1 MNYWSPVLRA
11 PAGAAAGVQ
20 GAVGNPQPIVGY
32 PPSLLPG
39 YLNTIDA
46 SYHQQQVAGTFP
58 QAPQV
63 SFQAACESAYL
74 TKLLCDCLITGLLNV
89 QQTTRLPSHISIPY
103 NGIPYK
109 RHTGTGATGT
119 LDPPI
124 TLAPS
129 APGGPYTLIADFT
142 VLGGTTRGVLREI
155 GVTMDPEPS
164 RNLVDIRVRVN
175 NQVVAPFDRQNGA
188 VVGATDGSAW
198 LGFPYSIL
206 EPMDTHINLFAGD
219 SVTLEGRNTFGLAP
233 IEVAG
238 MLCGWTYTSTI
249 QTSDRTIRGTLTDQR

>member
-11 PAGAAAGVQ
+11 PAGAAANVRGVQ
-20 GAVGNPQPIVGY
+20 GNPQAVAGTPA
-32 PPSLLPG
+32 SLLPG
-39 YLNTIDA
+39 MLNALDA
-46 SYHQQQVAGTFP
+46 SYHQQQVGGYFP
-58 QAPQV
+58 QPPPV
-63 SFQAACESAYL
+63 SQEYACQAAFLSKMLCE
-74 TKLLCDCLITGLLNV
+74 CLVTGLLNV
-89 QQTTRLPSHISIPY
+89 QQTARLPSHISIPY
-103 NGIPYK
+103 NGIQFK
-109 RHTGTGATGT
+109 RHTGTGAPGT

-129 APGGPYTLIADFT
+129 APGGPFSLIGDFT

-155 GVTMDPEPS
+155 GIAMDPEPS
-164 RNLVDIRVRVN
+164 RGLVDIRVRVN
-175 NQVVAPFDRQNGA
+175 GQVVAPFDRQNGA
-188 VVGATDGSAW
+188 VVGATDGSSW

-219 SVTLEGRNTFGLAP
+219 SVTLEGRNTFGVAP
-233 IEVAG
+233 IDVAG